1 MSLRQFSM
9 VLFAAV
15 MCSSVVFAADDTSTP
30 GVVGDRGR
38 TASEPADPA
47 TEENEREEFGWSPA
61 FAFGFG
67 AYTQSI
73 SGDTATISDPPGSG
87 TDFPKETGDSYISI
101 ALSFEAKLYTPLQ
114 LDVPSKPRL
123 FLSGGVHIPL
133 ADELIAERIDAELI
147 NRYAPGINELTNPDD
162 SAFVLPEFAALCADT
177 APQPGN
183 PILNPFS
190 RIESCGLRIRNQ
202 VTIDAMWS
210 LGLGVEFEIPVPA
223 LDTSIRLRPAVE
235 YYGMQIQTV
244 GDFIRTNSGIALDDF
259 VESASA
265 VGDEEFFHGVSPSLA
280 VAADVYESGPFRWS
294 MYLQGRAIFFPD
306 DPGFDAGA
314 SLPPNQTVRFLTGA
328 DDFAVQMNGGIQVQW
343 TGKR

>member
-15 MCSSVVFAADDTSTP
+15 MCSSVVLAEDDTSTP
-30 GVVGDRGR
+30 GVVGDRGNV
-38 TASEPADPA
+38 ANEPADPA
-47 TEENEREEFGWSPA
+47 TDEVERGEFGWSPA
-61 FAFGFG
+61 FSFGFG
-67 AYTQSI
+67 AFTQSI
-73 SGDTATISDPPGSG
+73 SGDTET
-87 TDFPKETGDSYISI
+87 TETNFPQETGDSYISV
-101 ALSFEAKLYTPLQ
+101 ALSFEGKLYTPLQ

-133 ADELIAERIDAELI
+133 AEELIAERIDEELI

-162 SAFVLPEFAALCADT
+162 SAFVQPEFQALCADT
-177 APQPGN
+177 SPQAGGV
-183 PILNPFS
+183 LNPFS

-210 LGLGVEFEIPVPA
+210 LGLGVEFEIPLPA

-235 YYGMQIQTV
+235 YYGMSIQTV
-244 GDFIRTNSGIALDDF
+244 GDFIRTNSGVQLDDLI
-259 VESASA
+259 ESASS
-265 VGDEEFFHGVSPSLA
+265 VGDAELFHGVSPSLA

-306 DPGFDAGA
+306 DPGFGTQAQLGT
-314 SLPPNQTVRFLTGA
+314 SNVTFVTGA
-328 DDFAVQMNGGIQVQW
+328 DDFALQMYGGVQVQW